1 MTDQTRITI
10 GRSMAAVGVVSTL
23 VGWTWLLGAGAGRM
37 LFDEWLIFNGVLAIG
52 VGLIAWVV
60 LPSQPRNGAIWPSAI
75 VALTSGLFVLIL
87 AWVFQMALDLG
98 LGVSAMTDLA
108 PADFTTGQAI
118 VMMVLSWLFIPFI
131 LLLTV
136 GLVLFPDGRLPSPRW
151 RWTIWVSYGT
161 VVIET
166 IALMWVFRPSGTL
179 PYSAAESSVDFMQNL
194 GPVIGIADATALAMV
209 PVCVT
214 GMVLRFRRSSGVERQ
229 QLRLVVWGAG
239 VAGGLA
245 VLLVVGELLAV
256 VNPRWPA
263 LVMIVVL
270 IGSYGVAIAKYR
282 LYDIDVV
289 ISRTFV
295 YASLAIFITAVYVG
309 IVVGVGLLFGAQDE
323 PNVWLGVVAT
333 VVIAIAFQPLRRR
346 LQRVADRI
354 VFGRR
359 VTPYEVLS
367 SFSQAV
373 AAVDPDVLNEV
384 AESLTEGTTATAA
397 SIWVTRD
404 DGFHRIAAWPTATVE
419 GESAPAGDRLEDITH
434 DGERLG
440 VLSLTLPAGQ
450 SLPPTDERLL
460 EQVSS
465 GLGLALRNLL
475 LTDDLQTRVDQ
486 LRESRRRIVAV
497 QDKTR
502 QALERDLHDG
512 AQQRLVALKIK
523 VGIGESM
530 AEQQG
535 FDDVRQILANVKD
548 ETDLTIDSLRTL
560 ARGIYP
566 PLLEAEGLGPALT
579 TQLHRAPMPVTVQA
593 AGVGRHPREIEA
605 TVYFCVLEAVQN
617 TVKHAQAQSVLVSVT
632 NTNGHL
638 GFEVRD
644 DGIGFDPDRA
654 HGQGLINIT
663 DRLDAV
669 EGTLEIESD
678 PGHGTVVRGRVP
690 VLEVVAS

>member
-1 MTDQTRITI
+1 M
-10 GRSMAAVGVVSTL
+10 
-23 VGWTWLLGAGAGRM
+23 
-37 LFDEWLIFNGVLAIG
+37 
-52 VGLIAWVV
+52 
-60 LPSQPRNGAIWPSAI
+60 
-75 VALTSGLFVLIL
+75 
-87 AWVFQMALDLG
+87 
-98 LGVSAMTDLA
+98 
-108 PADFTTGQAI
+108 
-118 VMMVLSWLFIPFI
+118 
-131 LLLTV
+131 
-136 GLVLFPDGRLPSPRW
+136 
-151 RWTIWVSYGT
+151 
-161 VVIET
+161 
-166 IALMWVFRPSGTL
+166 
-179 PYSAAESSVDFMQNL
+179 
-194 GPVIGIADATALAMV
+194 
-209 PVCVT
+209 
-214 GMVLRFRRSSGVERQ
+214 
-229 QLRLVVWGAG
+229 
-239 VAGGLA
+239 
-245 VLLVVGELLAV
+245 
-256 VNPRWPA
+256 
-263 LVMIVVL
+263 
-270 IGSYGVAIAKYR
+270 
-282 LYDIDVV
+282 
-289 ISRTFV
+289 
-295 YASLAIFITAVYVG
+295 
-309 IVVGVGLLFGAQDE
+309 GVGLLFGAQDE